1 CTAATRTIIPESIKD
16 EFIEAATK
24 AINNVKVG
32 NPREKGQDI
41 GPVISKKQ
49 FDTVQ
54 SYIQKGID
62 EGATLAAGGVGKP
75 EGLEKGYFI
84 KPTLFTDVKN
94 DMTIAQEEI
103 FGPVGT
109 IITYK
114 DLDEAIEIANDTVYG
129 LAAYVYGND
138 TDQVRKVARSIEA
151 GTVELNDAGR
161 KPDLPF
167 GGYK

>member
-1 CTAATRTIIPESIKD
+1 MI
-16 EFIEAATK
+16 
-24 AINNVKVG
+24 
-32 NPREKGQDI
+32 QL
-41 GPVISKKQ
+41 
-49 FDTVQ
+49 Q

-138 TDQVRKVARSIEA
+138 TDQVRK
-151 GTVELNDAGR
+151 
-161 KPDLPF
+161 
-167 GGYK
+167 